1 MLAKPLIPL
10 GAFLQGGCQVPGGDA
25 GRVLVAM
32 GVALGRMCRGMLTAA
47 AGGAK
52 LEALTPLGAMSDD
65 QLKAFLAAVEAD
77 AGLQEQLKAAGDADA
92 VVAIAKAAGFVISA
106 EELKRAK
113 AEISEEEL
121 ESVAGGVPTFGQIYS
136 QGPCCS

>member
-1 MLAKPLIPL
+1 
-10 GAFLQGGCQVPGGDA
+10 
-25 GRVLVAM
+25 
-32 GVALGRMCRGMLTAA
+32 MLTAA
-47 AGGAK
+47 AGCAK

-77 AGLQEQLKAAGDADA
+77 AGLQDQLKAAGDADA

-121 ESVAGGVPTFGQIYS
+121 ESVAGGWENSETYGKDSMIGNLKFQCVPVEVQ
-136 QGPCCS
+136 